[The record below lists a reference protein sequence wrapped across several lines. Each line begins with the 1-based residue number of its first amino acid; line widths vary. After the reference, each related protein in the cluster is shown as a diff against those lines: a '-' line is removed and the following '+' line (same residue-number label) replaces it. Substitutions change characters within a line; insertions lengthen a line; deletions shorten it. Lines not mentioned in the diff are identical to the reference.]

1 MPFGSA
7 SMARVTHW
15 RRGGLVGG
23 LFLENGCIARFFGY
37 LEAAGLDGRL
47 EFAKKEHG
55 I

>member
-1 MPFGSA
+1 
-7 SMARVTHW
+7 MAGVAHW

-23 LFLENGCIARFFGY
+23 LFLENGCITRFFGH
-37 LEAAGLDGRL
+37 LEAAGLDGWV